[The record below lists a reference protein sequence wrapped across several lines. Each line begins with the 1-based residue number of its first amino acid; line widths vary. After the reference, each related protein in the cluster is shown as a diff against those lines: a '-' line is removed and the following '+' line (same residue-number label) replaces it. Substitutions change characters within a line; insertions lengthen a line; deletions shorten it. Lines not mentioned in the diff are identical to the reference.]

1 MITTPSH
8 ATPAQLDIME
18 RLVTGKC
25 IGEIAHARGVSR
37 RTVEIQLQNLRDRFN
52 ARNCYHLVAM
62 YCRGE
67 ITG

>member
-1 MITTPSH
+1 MNTTPNH
-8 ATPAQLDIME
+8 ATPAQLDIMG
-18 RLVTGKC
+18 RLAQGEC
-25 IGEIAHARGVSR
+25 IGEVAFARGVSR
-37 RTVEIQLQNLRDRFN
+37 RTVELQLQNLRERFG